1 MVYSVSYK
9 ERKRECSGYSNV
21 VSGTGDIVKE
31 DSQEASFKGNFLYA
45 TLQCRVTGNRIT
57 P

>member
-9 ERKRECSGYSNV
+9 ERRECPGYSNV

-31 DSQEASFKGNFLYA
+31 DNQEASFKGTSTRGHFSD
-45 TLQCRVTGNRIT
+45 RVSGAV
-57 P
+57 